1 MKLMQPA
8 KNSFSFPQ
16 SMQQWVLRERPKL
29 RVEEHHFDLVTAP
42 VPQPGDGQ
50 LLVQVLYLGL
60 APVMLRY
67 MRNETSFER
76 PLGLGDVMHGRGVG
90 RVIVSNHPAF
100 CPGDIIQAKM
110 GWREFALID
119 GNDPYYMIYRMNHT
133 DLPLSHGI
141 SSLAMSGFTALIGMR
156 DIGQIQPGDR
166 VLVSGAGGGVGSQC
180 AFIAKALG
188 AGKVA
193 GLAGGKEKSDR
204 LLSHMG
210 YDIAINYQDAGRMDE
225 IDRHFPDGIDVFFDN
240 VGGILLDEVLAR
252 IRRRARIII
261 CGRISEYLLEPSQY
275 HAYKNIYRIGLQDA
289 KMEAFF
295 VYDYTQ
301 NFTSYESTLAA
312 WIRSGQ
318 LKPCEHILSG
328 IEKMPR
334 ALMNLYE
341 GVNVGVMMVKIAE

>member
-1 MKLMQPA
+1 MQPA
-8 KNSFSFPQ
+8 KISSTLPDN
-16 SMQQWVLRERPKL
+16 MQQWVLRERPQHQ
-29 RVEEHHFDLVTAP
+29 VEEHHFELVVAP
-42 VPQPGDGQ
+42 LPQPGVGQ

-67 MRNETSFER
+67 MRNETNFER
-76 PLGLGDVMHGRGVG
+76 PLAIGDVMHGRGVG
-90 RVIVSNHPAF
+90 RVVISNHPGF
-100 CPGDIIQAKM
+100 QPGDIIQAKM
-110 GWREFALID
+110 GWREYALID

-141 SSLAMSGFTALIGMR
+141 SSLAMSGFTALIGMH
-156 DIGQIQPGDR
+156 DIGLVQSGDR
-166 VLVSGAGGGVGSQC
+166 VLVSGAAGGVGSQC

-210 YDIAINYQDAGRMDE
+210 YDIGINYRE
-225 IDRHFPDGIDVFFDN
+225 ENLLEELDRHFPDGIDVFFDN
-240 VGGILLDEVLAR
+240 VGGKLLDEVLAR
-252 IRRRARIII
+252 IRRRARIVI
-261 CGRISEYLLEPSQY
+261 CGRISEYLLDPSQY

-295 VYDYTQ
+295 VYDYTS
-301 NFTSYESTLAA
+301 NFESYESTLAA

-318 LKPCEHILSG
+318 LKPCEHILEG

-341 GVNVGVMMVKIAE
+341 GVNVGVMMVKVAE